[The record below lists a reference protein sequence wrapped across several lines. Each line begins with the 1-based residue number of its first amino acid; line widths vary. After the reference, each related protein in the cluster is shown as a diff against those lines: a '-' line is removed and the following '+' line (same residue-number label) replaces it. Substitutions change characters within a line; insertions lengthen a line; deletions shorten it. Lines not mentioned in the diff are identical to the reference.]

1 MVTWWRVVEHQD
13 AVLGEEDSP
22 LGMGSIHV
30 KNASVSLFP

>member
-1 MVTWWRVVEHQD
+1 MEHQD
-13 AVLGEEDSP
+13 AVLGGEDSP